1 MKKKISLTIGI
12 PMYNH
17 EKTIIT
23 TLDSILCQLDEI
35 KNLCELEVL
44 ICDNCSTDES
54 PRIVKEYQKKYP
66 KIIKYHKNK
75 ANIGMGYNFK
85 RVYELATKDYI
96 WTLGD
101 DTMVKGALKSFYE
114 VIQFCIQQKNK
125 QPGVIL
131 TNFLH
136 ENDFEYLI
144 TKKNVIKKN
153 LPASANYKIYNN
165 LYDMHKNKKI
175 RVLHAT
181 MLGVSIIKK
190 DKLLEILHE
199 IDFDDP
205 HPHFIAYL
213 KIAKPQIV
221 AFIGKVLVLTNQGS
235 WMSREKAEFCI
246 LVTLTYYSMVKDICG
261 DYLFN
266 KEEIK
271 LQKRVTFQ
279 FITDYYKDVQ
289 TPKLIID
296 EFLKITFFN
305 QRLLGIIKFLSRL
318 KMDSLAFKVLMIY
331 AKRHIKKA
339 NRQINKKERRSHR
352 LQILNAIVLLTILIY
367 IIFKIQ

>member
-85 RVYELATKDYI
+85 RVYELATKDYV
-96 WTLGD
+96 WLLGD
-101 DTMVKGALKSFYE
+101 DIMTKDA
-114 VIQFCIQQKNK
+114 IQFFCGIVQLSIQQKNK
-125 QPGVIL
+125 QPSVIL
-131 TNFLH
+131 IDFLGRY
-136 ENDFEYLI
+136 EKYFG
-144 TKKNVIKKN
+144 TKKDVIKEN
-153 LPASANYKIYNN
+153 LPVSANCTIYNN
-165 LYDMHKNKKI
+165 LEDMHKNKKI

-305 QRLLGIIKFLSRL
+305 KFLLRVIKFLSRL
-318 KMDSLAFKVLMIY
+318 KMDDLAFTVLVIY
-331 AKRHIKKA
+331 AKNYGSKKL
-339 NRQINKKERRSHR
+339 KKR
-352 LQILNAIVLLTILIY
+352 LLAIILITILIY
-367 IIFKIQ
+367 LIFKL

>member
-1 MKKKISLTIGI
+1 MKKKNSLTIGI

-35 KNLCELEVL
+35 RNLCELEVL
-44 ICDNCSTDES
+44 ICDNCSTDAS
-54 PRIVKEYQKKYP
+54 PRIIKDYQKKYP

-75 ANIGMGYNFK
+75 TNIGGLQNLK
-85 RVYELATKDYI
+85 KVYELASKDYI

-165 LYDMHKNKKI
+165 LYDMHKNNEI
-175 RVLHAT
+175 RVLQAT

-190 DKLLEILHE
+190 DKLLKILHE

-213 KIAKPQIV
+213 KIAKSQTV
-221 AFIGKVLVLTNQGS
+221 ALIDKVLVFVKQGV
-235 WMSREKAEFCI
+235 WIKKEKAEFCI
-246 LVTLTYYSMVKDICG
+246 LVTLTYHSMLKDICG
-261 DYLFN
+261 DSLLG
-266 KEEIK
+266 KQESQA
-271 LQKRVTFQ
+271 QKRVFFQ

-289 TPKLIID
+289 KPKLIID

-305 QRLLGIIKFLSRL
+305 QSLLMIIKFLSNL
-318 KMDSLAFKVLMIY
+318 KMDKLAFKILVIY
-331 AKRHIKKA
+331 AKNYGSKKL
-339 NRQINKKERRSHR
+339 KKR
-352 LQILNAIVLLTILIY
+352 LLAIIFITILIY
-367 IIFKIQ
+367 LIIKL